1 MSAIWGMLNRQ
12 ATMEEMEAANQ
23 KMTQIYEKRCRLDR
37 IAHRMETG
45 AFFSCGLQYITQ
57 TAENEQ
63 LPMYEAEN
71 QVYLTADC
79 IIDNREE
86 LCEWLSLCQDRTDG
100 EILYRAYLTEGISF
114 LKRLRGLF
122 AIAIYDKRQD
132 ACYLAVD
139 QLSQRCL
146 YYWQEEGNLYFS
158 TLIDP
163 IVSVCK
169 ACVENE
175 WYYKD
180 FLVAPGMMPNVVA
193 GETPYKEIFQV
204 KPGTYIMFQNGK
216 VSEQTYW
223 SMAKCGT
230 HTRKMSAKQCG
241 AEFLKTYEA
250 CVASALDTHTDVSI
264 CLSSGLD
271 SASVAALAARQ
282 LKELN
287 KTLFSYTYVPHM
299 KPPKNQRQYFIEDET
314 MLVKELAQKYENIKP
329 EFLCNKGK
337 NFLEDFA
344 KIREIM
350 EIPFKASV
358 NLPNLLE
365 IYQEAYRNNS
375 RIVLNGQ
382 YGNSTVSYGHIEPI
396 LYDLRLRGKYV
407 TYLKYLNGYCTK
419 TVKQSRKQAWKG
431 MHAYFQYADEKRKSN
446 KALQPEVTNPFVT
459 EKILEDYPF
468 ESRFGEVS
476 DILLLEDIPET
487 NETRRKKMSMMA
499 SFMYIGAYE
508 TKLGLAAGVVVR
520 DPTRD
525 LRMIEF
531 CNQMPYE
538 YFAYQGC
545 VRWLIRGV
553 MKEYLPE
560 QYVTVWPR
568 YGLQNADW
576 HLRILRDWEQVR
588 PRFEAILDKKEK
600 QPYLNFVKIEEFLKK
615 IDQCYAEKEMENIT
629 WEEELQYLCFL
640 L

>member
-1 MSAIWGMLNRQ
+1 MSAIWGMLNKK
-12 ATMEEMEAANQ
+12 APIEEMEAVRIP
-23 KMTQIYEKRCRLDR
+23 MTQIYEKRCRLDR
-37 IAHRMETG
+37 IVHQTEAEV
-45 AFFSCGLQYITQ
+45 FFGCGLQYITQ
-57 TAENEQ
+57 NAKNEQ
-63 LPMYEAEN
+63 LPLYEKEK

-100 EILYRAYLTEGISF
+100 EILYRAYLAEGISF

-132 ACYLAVD
+132 VCYLAVD

-146 YYWQEEGNLYFS
+146 YYRSSGEKLWFS

-169 ACVENE
+169 DCVENE

-180 FLVAPGMMPNVVA
+180 FLIAPGMMPNVVP
-193 GETPYKEIFQV
+193 GDTPYKDIYQV
-204 KPGTYIMFQNGK
+204 KPGTYIRFQNGN
-216 VSEQTYW
+216 VSEHTYW
-223 SMAKCGT
+223 SMEEWGKQSK
-230 HTRKMSAKQCG
+230 KMSAKQC
-241 AEFLKTYEA
+241 ASEFLETYQA
-250 CVASALDTHTDVSI
+250 CVASAVDTSTEVSI

-271 SASVAALAARQ
+271 SASVAALAALQ
-282 LKELN
+282 LKEQN
-287 KTLFSYTYVPHM
+287 KTLHSYTYVPYM
-299 KPPKNQRQYFIEDET
+299 KPPKNQMQYFIEDET
-314 MLVKELAQKYENIKP
+314 ILVKELVQKYENIQP

-337 NFLEDFA
+337 NFLEDFPE
-344 KIREIM
+344 ILEIM
-350 EIPFKASV
+350 EVPFKASV

-365 IYQEAYRNNS
+365 IYNEAYRNNS

-396 LYDLRLRGKYV
+396 LYDLHIRGKYV

-419 TVKQSRKQAWKG
+419 TVKQSRKRAWKE
-431 MHAYFQYADEKRKSN
+431 MNAFYRYADEKRKDN
-446 KALQPEVTNPFVT
+446 TKLQPEVGNPFVT
-459 EKILEDYPF
+459 DAILEDYPF
-468 ESRFGEVS
+468 ESRFGNIA
-476 DILLLEDIPET
+476 DILLQEDIPDT
-487 NETRRKKMSMMA
+487 SETRRKKMAVPA

-538 YFAYQGC
+538 YFAYEGC

-553 MKEYLPE
+553 MKDYLPK

-576 HLRILRDWEQVR
+576 HLRILRDWKQVR
-588 PRFEAILDKKEK
+588 PCFEAILDKKATK
-600 QPYLNFVKIEEFLKK
+600 PYLDCVKIEEFLKE
-615 IDQCYAEKEMENIT
+615 IDQCYKEEKVENIT

>member
-1 MSAIWGMLNRQ
+1 MSAIWGMVKEQ
-12 ATMEEMEAANQ
+12 ATIEEMEAARIQ
-23 KMTQIYEKRCRLDR
+23 MTKIYEKRCRLDKV
-37 IAHRMETG
+37 ANQME
-45 AFFSCGLQYITQ
+45 AEVFFSCGLQYITQ
-57 TAENEQ
+57 NAKNEQ
-63 LPMYEAEN
+63 LPLYEKEK

-100 EILYRAYLTEGISF
+100 EILYRAYLAEGISF

-132 ACYLAVD
+132 VCYLAVD

-146 YYWQEEGNLYFS
+146 YYRRSGQEFCFS

-169 ACVENE
+169 NCAENE

-180 FLVAPGMMPNVVA
+180 FLIAPGMMPNVVP
-193 GETPYKEIFQV
+193 GETPYKDIYQV
-204 KPGTYIMFQNGK
+204 KPGNYIMFQNGN
-216 VSEQTYW
+216 VSEHTYW
-223 SMAKCGT
+223 SMAECGKKPK
-230 HTRKMSAKQCG
+230 KMSAKQCA
-241 AEFLKTYEA
+241 AEFLETYHT
-250 CVASALDTHTDVSI
+250 CVASALCTPTEVSI

-271 SASVAALAARQ
+271 SASVAALAALQ
-282 LKELN
+282 LKKQN
-287 KTLFSYTYVPHM
+287 KSLYSYTYVPYM
-299 KPPKNQRQYFIEDET
+299 KPPKNQKQYFIEDET
-314 MLVKELAQKYENIKP
+314 MLVKELAQKYDNIKTD
-329 EFLCNKGK
+329 FLCNKGK

-350 EIPFKASV
+350 EVPFKTSV

-365 IYQEAYRNNS
+365 IYNEAYRNNS
-375 RIVLNGQ
+375 RIVLSGQ

-396 LYDLRLRGKYV
+396 LYDLHLRRKYL
-407 TYLKYLNGYCTK
+407 TYIKYLNEYCTK
-419 TVKQSRKQAWKG
+419 TVKQSRKRAWKELN
-431 MHAYFQYADEKRKSN
+431 AFYRYADKRKNS
-446 KALQPEVTNPFVT
+446 KILQPEVANPFVT
-459 EKILEDYPF
+459 EAILEDYPF
-468 ESRFGEVS
+468 QSRFGEIA
-476 DILLLEDIPET
+476 DILLQEDIPDT
-487 NETRRKKMSMMA
+487 SETRRKKMSVMA
-499 SFMYIGAYE
+499 SFLYIGAYE

-553 MKEYLPE
+553 MKDYLPK
-560 QYVTVWPR
+560 QYVSVWPR

-576 HLRILRDWEQVR
+576 HLRILRDWKEVR
-588 PRFEAILDKKEK
+588 PCFEAILDKKAE
-600 QPYLNFVKIEEFLKK
+600 QPYLDCVKIEQFLKK
-615 IDQCYAEKEMENIT
+615 IDQSYKEEKVENIT
-629 WEEELQYLCFL
+629 WEEEMQYLCFL